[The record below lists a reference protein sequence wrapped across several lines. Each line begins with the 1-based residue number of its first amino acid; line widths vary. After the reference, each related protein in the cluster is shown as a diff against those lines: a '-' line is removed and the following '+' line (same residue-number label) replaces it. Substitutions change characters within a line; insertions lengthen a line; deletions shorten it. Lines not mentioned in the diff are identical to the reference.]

1 MDSVERGTKL
11 KLTDKARQK
20 QSYKKK
26 FILYQED
33 HRPLF
38 LYFIISGKIKSYK
51 TNEDGKELII
61 KIHTAGDFIGY
72 TPILEDTLY
81 KDNAEILEESEL
93 MLIPREDFLQLI
105 SFDNQL
111 AKQFIKLLTKN
122 VVENEERLINL
133 AYNSVRKRVAIGLLE
148 VQQKYKVSPESNPSL
163 DISREDLAQV
173 VGTATESLI
182 RTLSEFKADKYIDI
196 KDGKIRILQEAK
208 LKNLMG

>member
-1 MDSVERGTKL
+1 MDSAEQEAKL

-38 LYFIISGKIKSYK
+38 LYFMISGKIKNYK
-51 TNEDGKELII
+51 TNEDGKELIL

-72 TPILEDTLY
+72 TPILENTLY
-81 KDNAEILEESEL
+81 RDNAEVLEEAEL

-105 SFDNQL
+105 SYDNQL

-122 VVENEERLINL
+122 VIESEERLINL

-148 VQQKYKVSPESNPSL
+148 VQQKYKITPDNNPSL

-208 LKNLMG
+208 LKNLIG